1 MVVTARYGPPP
12 TMALPSP
19 SPDSAC
25 LVTGASSG
33 IGADIARSL
42 ARRGHGTVLVARRT
56 ERLEELADEL
66 RSQHGVR
73 AETVSCDLADPAARD
88 RVAGELDGLG
98 LSVEVLVNNAGF
110 GTGGLFQ
117 RLDQERE
124 LEMVRL
130 NVETVVA
137 LCGRYV
143 PRMVERGQGAV
154 LNVAS
159 TAAFQPLPRQA
170 TYAATKAF
178 VLAFTDGLH
187 ADLEGTGVTAT
198 SLCPGPV
205 KTGFAET
212 AGIDDA
218 ASGLPELFWTE
229 SEDVAEQAVRAL
241 ERGRR
246 VVVPGKL
253 NQASAFGGQHAP
265 RGLFLRVGS
274 RVTPVR
280 R

>member
-1 MVVTARYGPPP
+1 
-12 TMALPSP
+12 MALPP
-19 SPDSAC
+19 ASPDSTC

-56 ERLEELADEL
+56 ERLDELADEL
-66 RSQHGVR
+66 RTQHGVR
-73 AETVSCDLADPAARD
+73 AETLGCDLGDPGAREGL
-88 RVAGELDGLG
+88 AGQIEELG
-98 LSVEVLVNNAGF
+98 LTVDVLVNNAGF
-110 GTGGLFQ
+110 GSGGLFQ

-130 NVETVVA
+130 NVEAVVA
-137 LCGRYV
+137 LCGRHV
-143 PRMVERGQGAV
+143 PLMVARGRGAV

-178 VLAFTDGLH
+178 VLSFTDGLH
-187 ADLEGTGVTAT
+187 ADLMGTGVSAT

-205 KTGFAET
+205 KTEFADT
-212 AGIDDA
+212 AGIA
-218 ASGLPELFWTE
+218 EEASGLPEMLWT
-229 SEDVAEQAVRAL
+229 DPDYVAEEAVKAM

-246 VVVPGKL
+246 VVVPGKF
-253 NQASAFGGQHAP
+253 NQAGAFGGQHAP
-265 RGLFLRVGS
+265 RGLFLRFGS
-274 RVTPVR
+274 RLSPVGR
-280 R
+280 

>member
-1 MVVTARYGPPP
+1 MPLPPP
-12 TMALPSP
+12 SD
-19 SPDSAC
+19 DSTC

-42 ARRGHGTVLVARRT
+42 ASRGLGSVLVARRT
-56 ERLEELADEL
+56 ERLQELAEEL
-66 RSQHGVR
+66 RTQHGVR
-73 AETVSCDLADPAARD
+73 AETIACDLSDSGARD
-88 RVAGELDGLG
+88 RLIGQVGELGLA
-98 LSVEVLVNNAGF
+98 VEVLINNAGF

-117 RLDQERE
+117 RLDQDRE

-137 LCGRYV
+137 LCGEYV
-143 PRMVERGQGAV
+143 PLMAERGRGAV

-170 TYAATKAF
+170 TYSATKAF
-178 VLAFTDGLH
+178 VLAFTDALH
-187 ADLEGTGVTAT
+187 ADLNGTGVTAT

-205 KTGFAET
+205 KTEFAET
-212 AGIDDA
+212 AGIDEA
-218 ASGLPELFWTE
+218 ASGLPEVFWTE
-229 SEDVAEQAVRAL
+229 SDYVAEQAVRAL

-253 NQASAFGGQHAP
+253 NQAGAFGGQHAP
-265 RGLFLRVGS
+265 RGLFLRFGS
-274 RVTPVR
+274 RVTPVGR
-280 R
+280 

>member
-1 MVVTARYGPPP
+1 
-12 TMALPSP
+12 MALPPP
-19 SPDSAC
+19 SPDSTA

-33 IGADIARSL
+33 IGADVARSL

-56 ERLEELADEL
+56 ERLEELAEEL
-66 RSQHGVR
+66 RARHHVR
-73 AETVSCDLADPAARD
+73 AETLACDLGDAVARERLIEQID
-88 RVAGELDGLG
+88 ELG
-98 LSVEVLVNNAGF
+98 LTVEVLVNNAGF
-110 GTGGLFQ
+110 GSGGLFQ

-137 LCGRYV
+137 LCGEYV
-143 PRMVERGQGAV
+143 PLMAARGRGAV

-178 VLAFTDGLH
+178 VLSFTDGLH
-187 ADLEGTGVTAT
+187 ADLTGTGVTAT

-205 KTGFAET
+205 KTEFADT
-212 AGIDDA
+212 AGIADE

-229 SEDVAEQAVRAL
+229 CDYVAEEAVKGL
-241 ERGRR
+241 ERGKR
-246 VVVPGKL
+246 VVVPGRF
-253 NQASAFGGQHAP
+253 NQAGAFGGQHAP
-265 RGLFLRVGS
+265 RGLFLRFGS
-274 RVTPVR
+274 RVTPVGR
-280 R
+280 

>member
-1 MVVTARYGPPP
+1 MPLPPP
-12 TMALPSP
+12 TA
-19 SPDSAC
+19 DSSC

-42 ARRGHGTVLVARRT
+42 ARRGHGSVLVARRT
-56 ERLEELADEL
+56 ERLQELAEELRA
-66 RSQHGVR
+66 QHRVR
-73 AETVSCDLADPAARD
+73 AETIACDLADPGARD
-88 RVAGELDGLG
+88 GLPGRLAELG
-98 LSVEVLVNNAGF
+98 LTVEVLINNAGF
-110 GTGGLFQ
+110 GSGGQFY
-117 RLDQERE
+117 RLDQARE

-130 NVETVVA
+130 NVDTVVA

-143 PRMVERGQGAV
+143 PAMVERGRGAV

-187 ADLEGTGVTAT
+187 ADLQGTGVTAT
-198 SLCPGPV
+198 CLCPGPV
-205 KTGFAET
+205 KTEFAET
-212 AGIDDA
+212 AGIDEA
-218 ASGLPELFWTE
+218 ASGLPEVFWTE
-229 SEDVAEQAVRAL
+229 SDYVAEEAVRAL

-253 NQASAFGGQHAP
+253 NQAGALGGQHAP
-265 RGLFLRVGS
+265 RGLFLRLGS
-274 RVTPVR
+274 RLYPVGR
-280 R
+280 

>member
-1 MVVTARYGPPP
+1 
-12 TMALPSP
+12 MALPPP
-19 SPDSAC
+19 SPESTC

-33 IGADIARSL
+33 IGADVARSL

-56 ERLEELADEL
+56 ERLEELAEEL
-66 RSQHGVR
+66 RAGHHVR
-73 AETVSCDLADPAARD
+73 AETLACDLGDAVARERLVEQID
-88 RVAGELDGLG
+88 ELG
-98 LSVEVLVNNAGF
+98 LTVEVLVNNAGF
-110 GTGGLFQ
+110 GSGGLFQ

-130 NVETVVA
+130 NVEAVVA
-137 LCGRYV
+137 LCGKYV
-143 PRMVERGQGAV
+143 PLMAARGRGAV

-187 ADLEGTGVTAT
+187 ADLRGTGVTAS

-205 KTGFAET
+205 KTEFADT
-212 AGIDDA
+212 AGISEE
-218 ASGLPELFWTE
+218 ASGLPEMFWTE
-229 SEDVAEQAVRAL
+229 SDYVAEEAVKAL

-246 VVVPGKL
+246 VVVPGRL
-253 NQASAFGGQHAP
+253 NQAGALGGQHAP
-265 RGLFLRVGS
+265 RGLFLRFGS
-274 RVTPVR
+274 RITPVGK
-280 R
+280 